1 MWCDNRHSEDEEGC
15 MIIGKTTPRSSE
27 SDDTWRDMLR
37 QGWREEL
44 ASMNKSKAAVL
55 QPKVNL

>member
-1 MWCDNRHSEDEEGC
+1 